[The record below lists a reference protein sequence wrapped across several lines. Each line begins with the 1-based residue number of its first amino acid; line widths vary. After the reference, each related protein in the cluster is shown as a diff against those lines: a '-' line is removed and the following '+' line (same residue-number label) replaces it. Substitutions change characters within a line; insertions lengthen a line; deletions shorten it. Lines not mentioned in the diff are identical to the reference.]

1 MISNFIDMAWLIVK
15 SFSLSLVQPVF
26 WVVALLVYFQYRRIA
41 RMEVDILGGVQYPIR
56 ERVLDSIFFGLLGG
70 LLGSF
75 IMIFLGITMDQS
87 GLEYVWPLAVLLMLV
102 NPRYICFSYAG
113 GIVSLIS
120 LIFGYPRINVAGL
133 MALVGILHL
142 MESLLIWLDG
152 HRDRLPIFIERKD
165 GSVVGGF
172 NLQRFWPIPI
182 LMLVLYTGPFLNSGT
197 IETPNWWPLIRMP
210 GVTQSSIF
218 VILNGIAALGYG
230 DIVLT
235 ETPEKR
241 SRGSA
246 IRLLGFSIILIV
258 LSLMASNNIL
268 MRYAAALF
276 APIGHEALIIYGRYT
291 EDRGEPLYVAPERG
305 MRVLEVKRGEPADKM
320 GLKPGDVILNIN
332 GRSVNSEADIRDIL
346 YDAASHIWIDIVN
359 PDGITRT
366 FEYSD
371 YKKSINHLGILFVPK
386 NSSPPFI
393 VTEAPSLLDKLYKKF
408 INRQGRH

>member
-1 MISNFIDMAWLIVK
+1 MISNFIDMAWLIIK

-26 WVVALLVYFQYRRIA
+26 WVVVLLVYFQYRRIA
-41 RMEVDILGGVQYPIR
+41 KMEVDILGVVQYPIR

-75 IMIFLGITMDQS
+75 IMIFLGITLDQS
-87 GLEYVWPLAVLLMLV
+87 GLEYVWPLAILLMLI

-120 LIFGYPRINVAGL
+120 LIFGYPQINVAGL

-152 HRDRLPIFIERKD
+152 HRNRLPIFIERND

-182 LMLVLYTGPFLNSGT
+182 LILVLYTGPSLNSGT
-197 IETPNWWPLIRMP
+197 VATPDWWPLIRMP
-210 GVTQSSIF
+210 GVAQDSIF
-218 VILNGIAALGYG
+218 IILNGIAALGYG
-230 DIVLT
+230 DLVLT

-241 SRGSA
+241 SKSSA
-246 IRLLGFSIILIV
+246 VRLLGFSIILII
-258 LSLMASNNIL
+258 LSLMASNSVL
-268 MRYAAALF
+268 MSYAAALF
-276 APIGHEALIIYGRYT
+276 APIGHEALIIYGRHT
-291 EDRGEPLYVAPERG
+291 EDRGKPLYVAPERG

-320 GLKPGDVILNIN
+320 GVKPGDVILNIN
-332 GRSVNSEADIRDIL
+332 GRMVDSEADIRDIL
-346 YDAASHIWIDIVN
+346 YDAASHIWIDIVS

-366 FEYSD
+366 LEYSD
-371 YKKSINHLGILFVPK
+371 YKKPITHLGILFVPK

-393 VTEAPSLLDKLYKKF
+393 VAEAPSLLDKLYKRF